1 MQSASATY
9 IAVLFCVEYWLFAQ
23 LQQAH
28 KAVEESAMKCWG
40 YITFL
45 LQLCPPAHRSQV
57 YVWAMPYT
65 ALDNPEGNQVA
76 SWSPRLLH
84 CTSRATCMQLG
95 EEYPREDI
103 LRSWLVSAGNLQKW
117 ARAAALALADIQ
129 VSRALLSS
137 VLHMEM
143 KLRLWKNSS
152 KAKLCI

>member
-57 YVWAMPYT
+57 CMWAMPYT
-65 ALDNPEGNQVA
+65 GVDNPEGNQVA

-84 CTSRATCMQLG
+84 CTSRATCVRLG
-95 EEYPREDI
+95 EEYPREGI
-103 LRSWLVSAGNLQKW
+103 TEVMAGFCWEPAKVGKSSCSGSGLRSGEQSAPVLSPLH
-117 ARAAALALADIQ
+117 RDETEALKKQL
-129 VSRALLSS
+129 
-137 VLHMEM
+137 
-143 KLRLWKNSS
+143 
-152 KAKLCI
+152 